1 MANYSFLIDM
11 LPSWLVIGGIGL
23 IASLLV
29 NRIPPDDLRWFFRLR
44 RPSWLTFEFA
54 IPFIWIF
61 IFVCLILSA
70 SIIWDTD
77 INMMRKI
84 ILMMFYLS
92 LEIVILAY
100 TRVMCAMRSLMI
112 GTLIGG
118 GGFLLGLGLAIL
130 VFFTNQS
137 ALYLLIP
144 YLLWSPIGTYV
155 TWAMIPLNR
164 DSI

>member
-1 MANYSFLIDM
+1 MNMI
-11 LPSWLVIGGIGL
+11 PSWLVIGA
-23 IASLLV
+23 IAFLVGLLV
-29 NRIPPDDLRWFFRLR
+29 NRIPADDLRWFFRLH
-44 RPSWLTFEFA
+44 RPNWLTFEFA

-61 IFVCLILSA
+61 IFVCLVLSS

-77 INMMRKI
+77 IDMGKKAL
-84 ILMMFYLS
+84 LMSIYLL

-100 TRVMCAMRSLMI
+100 TRVMCAVRSLTV
-112 GTLIGG
+112 GVLIGG
-118 GGFLLGLGLAIL
+118 GGFLLGLILAVL
-130 VFFTNQS
+130 VFFANKS

>member
-1 MANYSFLIDM
+1 M
-11 LPSWLVIGGIGL
+11 LPSWLIIGA
-23 IASLLV
+23 IAFLVSLLI
-29 NRIPPDDLRWFFRLR
+29 NRIPTDDLRWFFRLR
-44 RPSWLTFEFA
+44 RPDWLTFEFA

-61 IFVCLILSA
+61 IFVSLILSA

-77 INMMRKI
+77 INIIKKA
-84 ILMMFYLS
+84 ILMTLYLG
-92 LEIVILAY
+92 LEVAILAY

-112 GTLIGG
+112 GVLIGG
-118 GGFLLGLGLAIL
+118 GGFLLGLFLAVL
-130 VFFTNQS
+130 VFFTNKS

-164 DSI
+164 DFI

>member
-1 MANYSFLIDM
+1 MI
-11 LPSWLVIGGIGL
+11 PSWLVIGGIGFL
-23 IASLLV
+23 ISLLI
-29 NRIPPDDLRWFFRLR
+29 NRIPTEDLRWFFRLR
-44 RPSWLTFEFA
+44 RPTWLTFEFA

-61 IFVCLILSA
+61 IFVCIVLSA

-77 INMMRKI
+77 INMIKKI
-84 ILMMFYLS
+84 SLMICYLV
-92 LEIVILAY
+92 LEIMILAY
-100 TRVMCAMRSLMI
+100 TRVMCAMRSLTV

-118 GGFLLGLGLAIL
+118 AGFLLGLLLAIL
-130 VFFTNQS
+130 VFFTNKS

>member
-1 MANYSFLIDM
+1 MMI
-11 LPSWLVIGGIGL
+11 PSWLVIGS
-23 IASLLV
+23 IAFLVSLLV
-29 NRIPPDDLRWFFRLR
+29 NRIPTDDFRWFLRLK

-70 SIIWDTD
+70 SIIWNTD
-77 INMMRKI
+77 INMGKKMV
-84 ILMMFYLS
+84 LMTLYLG
-92 LEIVILAY
+92 LEIGILAY
-100 TRVMCAMRSLMI
+100 TRVMCAFRSLLV
-112 GTLIGG
+112 GVFIGG
-118 GGFLLGLGLAIL
+118 GGFFLGLILAGL
-130 VFFTNQS
+130 VFFTNKS

-164 DSI
+164 DAI

>member
-1 MANYSFLIDM
+1 MI
-11 LPSWLVIGGIGL
+11 PSWLVIGGIGFL
-23 IASLLV
+23 ISLLI

-44 RPSWLTFEFA
+44 RPNWLTFEFA

-70 SIIWDTD
+70 SITWDTD
-77 INMMRKI
+77 TNLMKKI
-84 ILMMFYLS
+84 ILMIFYLS

-118 GGFLLGLGLAIL
+118 GGFLIGLGLAIL
-130 VFFTNQS
+130 VFFTNKS

>member
-1 MANYSFLIDM
+1 MI
-11 LPSWLVIGGIGL
+11 PSWLIIGS
-23 IASLLV
+23 IAFLVSFFV
-29 NRIPPDDLRWFFRLR
+29 NRIPTDDFRWFLRLK

-77 INMMRKI
+77 INMGKKI
-84 ILMMFYLS
+84 LLMTLYLA
-92 LEIVILAY
+92 LEIAILAY
-100 TRVMCAMRSLMI
+100 TRFMCAFRSLLL
-112 GTLIGG
+112 GVFIGG
-118 GGFLLGLGLAIL
+118 GGFFLGLILAGL
-130 VFFTNQS
+130 VFFTNKS

-164 DSI
+164 DAI

>member
-1 MANYSFLIDM
+1 MI
-11 LPSWLVIGGIGL
+11 PSWLVIGA
-23 IASLLV
+23 IAFLVGLLV
-29 NRIPPDDLRWFFRLR
+29 NRIPPDDLRWFFRLH
-44 RPSWLTFEFA
+44 RPNWLTFEFA

-61 IFVCLILSA
+61 IFVCLVLSS
-70 SIIWDTD
+70 SIIWDTNID
-77 INMMRKI
+77 MGKKAL
-84 ILMMFYLS
+84 LMSIYLL

-100 TRVMCAMRSLMI
+100 TRVMCAVRSLTV
-112 GTLIGG
+112 GVLIGG
-118 GGFLLGLGLAIL
+118 AGFLLGLILAVL